1 MMKLVAAV
9 AAALALGGCYHEFH
23 EFEVSKPSRVAE
35 APPPS
40 PDAVGHSHEPY
51 RGKPKYLAEARPM
64 LPTTSAP
71 QPGADNPC
79 NVRSPECDQRLRAV
93 LASIDGQILSL
104 SNPPTQVELQA
115 LRLQLIQLTP
125 LLSPYPDVAAE
136 RQELGEVVEKL
147 PSLSSIDQATA
158 RKRLVE
164 LSDLIRVQLAA
175 AQ

>member
-1 MMKLVAAV
+1 MMKLVVAVAV
-9 AAALALGGCYHEFH
+9 AAALGGCYHELH
-23 EFEVSKPSRVAE
+23 EFDVAKPSRVAE
-35 APPPS
+35 LPPPS

-71 QPGADNPC
+71 KAGAENPC

-93 LASIDGQILSL
+93 LASIDGQILAL
-104 SNPPTQVELQA
+104 SDPPTQVELQA
-115 LRLQLIQLTP
+115 LRLELIQLTP
-125 LLSPYPDVAAE
+125 LLSAYPDVAAE

-147 PSLSSIDQATA
+147 PSQTPIDQAAA

-164 LSDLIRVQLAA
+164 LTDLIRVQLAA

>member
-1 MMKLVAAV
+1 MKLVAAV
-9 AAALALGGCYHEFH
+9 AAALALAGCYHEFH

-40 PDAVGHSHEPY
+40 PDGVGHSHEPY

-71 QPGADNPC
+71 KAGADNPC
-79 NVRSPECDQRLRAV
+79 SVRSPQCDERLRAV
-93 LASIDGQILSL
+93 LASIDGQILAL

-115 LRLQLIQLTP
+115 LRLELIQLTP
-125 LLSPYPDVAAE
+125 LLAAYPDVAAE
-136 RQELGEVVEKL
+136 RQELGETVEKL
-147 PSLSSIDQATA
+147 PSLTPIDQAAA